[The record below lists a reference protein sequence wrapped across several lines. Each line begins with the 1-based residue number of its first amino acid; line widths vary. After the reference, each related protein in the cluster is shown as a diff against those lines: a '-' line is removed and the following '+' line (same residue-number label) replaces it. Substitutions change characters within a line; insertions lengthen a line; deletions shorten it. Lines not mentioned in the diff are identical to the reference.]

1 MSEAKVDRVS
11 GSVDLLDEAAGRI
24 KAHLDR
30 RGTAEL
36 SELLDEIVREHPSM
50 ALRINLAAAVRSAM
64 DAGHEEASL
73 ALDRFLLGLMKSR
86 LRAAAGFAALVHEN
100 GWTRV
105 ATYSRSGQVRECLAS
120 SRQAGLSE
128 VLLSEARPA
137 GEGVLLAKEL
147 RGEGFRVTLT
157 TDAALPG
164 LLRTAQVL
172 VVGADA
178 CFEES
183 FVNKVGTATLLREAR
198 FMNLPTMVLA
208 VPEKQLRGE
217 AATAWKNLP
226 LDRPRLLE
234 KLPKGVT
241 WAGELFETVPWESR
255 HPYHRPLAPV
265 VGHPPGNGRRPASA
279 DRRHLQAQTTR
290 QGAFGLPDEDWPS
303 TATSLR
309 GFRSLGASL
318 FRISGGRASGSPYLP
333 MATAAMMSY

>member
-1 MSEAKVDRVS
+1 MAEAKVDRIS

-36 SELLDEIVREHPSM
+36 SALIEEVVREHPSM
-50 ALRINLAAAVRSAM
+50 ALRINLATAVRSAM
-64 DAGHEEASL
+64 EAGHQEASL
-73 ALDRFLLGLMKSR
+73 ALDLFLLGLVKSR

-100 GWTRV
+100 GWTSV

-120 SRQAGLSE
+120 SRHAGLSE

-164 LLRTAQVL
+164 LLNTVQVL
-172 VVGADA
+172 IVGADA
-178 CFEES
+178 CFEGY

-198 FMNLPTMVLA
+198 SLHLPTVVLA
-208 VPEKQLRGE
+208 VPEKRLHGE
-217 AATAWKNLP
+217 ASTAWKNLP
-226 LDRPRLLE
+226 LDRPRMLG

-241 WAGELFETVPWESR
+241 WAGELFEAVPWDLVT
-255 HPYHRPLAPV
+255 HPI
-265 VGHPPGNGRRPASA
+265 GHPVP
-279 DRRHLQAQTTR
+279 
-290 QGAFGLPDEDWPS
+290 
-303 TATSLR
+303 
-309 GFRSLGASL
+309 
-318 FRISGGRASGSPYLP
+318 
-333 MATAAMMSY
+333 